1 MYNGEKYN
9 MMFKEGYKYR
19 TWFFSQTEE
28 DTTIDIDLT
37 IPLVLLIHAA
47 QTVSNSY
54 S

>member
-9 MMFKEGYKYR
+9 KMFKEGYKYR